1 MRVVVAHN
9 RYRDAR
15 PSGENRI
22 VDLEIAALR
31 AQGIDVLPFQRS
43 SDEIPGMS
51 VRQRIVLPIAPI
63 YARRTQRDLAD
74 LLRTE
79 RPDLLHLHN
88 SFPLLSPWVV
98 RTAHAH
104 NVPVVHSVHNYR
116 QVCASGI
123 YFRDG
128 QVCMDCRGR
137 AFGLPAI
144 RHSCYRGSAAQSA
157 VIATA
162 LAVHRGT
169 WRSVERFIA
178 NTTHIAEHLES
189 YGIPAERIAV
199 KPNAVPDPGDH
210 TELGSG
216 FLFAGQLS
224 LEKGVQLLVEAWCR
238 SADGSL
244 GELRIAGDG
253 PLRDLVERTA
263 AERRDVVY
271 LGFLDHAALRAAM
284 RAAAVVVAPSTWH
297 DVAPMV
303 ITEALANARPVLG
316 TTLGGIPFLIGA
328 EGASATPAGWVV
340 EPSVDALATVLP
352 VARAEAASLCA
363 IARRRYLT
371 VLHPD
376 VVTAALLDVYRS
388 VLDAPGAVSP
398 AMPSQPAGATLRR

>member
-1 MRVVVAHN
+1 VKVVVAHN

-22 VDLEIAALR
+22 VDLEVAALR
-31 AQGIDVLPFQRS
+31 ARGVEVLPFQRT
-43 SDEIPGMS
+43 SDEIPGMP
-51 VRQRIVLPIAPI
+51 VGQKLLLPIAPI
-63 YARRTQRDLAD
+63 YARRAQRDLAD
-74 LLRTE
+74 LLRTQQ
-79 RPDLLHLHN
+79 PDLLHLHN
-88 SFPLLSPWVV
+88 AYPLLSPWVV

-128 QVCMDCRGR
+128 KVCMDCRGR

-144 RHSCYRGSAAQSA
+144 VHSCYRGSAAQSA

-178 NTTHIAEHLES
+178 NTTHIAEHLQS

-210 TELGSG
+210 TERGEG

-224 LEKGVQLLVEAWCR
+224 AEKGIGLLVEAWCR
-238 SADGSL
+238 LADGSL

-271 LGFLDHAALRAAM
+271 LGFLDHAELRTAM

-328 EGASATPAGWVV
+328 EGTSTTRAGWVV
-340 EPSVDALATVLP
+340 EPSVGALAAALP
-352 VARAEAASLCA
+352 VARAEASSLCA
-363 IARRRYLT
+363 VARARYLT
-371 VLHPD
+371 ALHPD
-376 VVTAALLDVYRS
+376 VVTAALLDIYRG
-388 VLDAPGAVSP
+388 VVTLPGTAVRSES
-398 AMPSQPAGATLRR
+398 SQPTALRR

>member
-1 MRVVVAHN
+1 MKIVVAHN

-22 VDLEIAALR
+22 VDLEIAAVR
-31 AQGIDVLPFQRS
+31 AHGVEVLPFQRT
-43 SDEIPGMS
+43 SDEIADMPIGQKML
-51 VRQRIVLPIAPI
+51 LPVAPI
-63 YARRTQRDLAD
+63 YARRAQRGLAD
-74 LLRTE
+74 LLRAE
-79 RPDLLHLHN
+79 QPDLVHLHN
-88 SFPLLSPWVV
+88 SYPLLSPWIV

-104 NVPVVHSVHNYR
+104 GVPVVHSVHNYR

-128 QVCMDCRGR
+128 HLCMDCRGR

-144 RHSCYRGSAAQSA
+144 VHSCYRGSAVQSA

-178 NTTHIAEHLES
+178 NTTHISEHLQS
-189 YGIPAERIAV
+189 YGIPAERITV

-210 TELGSG
+210 AEAGSG

-224 LEKGVQLLVEAWCR
+224 AEKGVKLLVDAWSR
-238 SADGSL
+238 HPDGAM

-253 PLRDLVERTA
+253 PLRGLVERAA

-271 LGFLDHAALRAAM
+271 LGFLDHAELRNAM
-284 RAAAVVVAPSTWH
+284 RAAAAVVAPSTWH

-316 TTLGGIPFLIGA
+316 TTLGGIPFLIG
-328 EGASATPAGWVV
+328 GDGSSAARAGWIV
-340 EPSVDALATVLP
+340 EPSVEALAQALP
-352 VARAEAASLCA
+352 RARAEASSLCA
-363 IARRRYLT
+363 VARHRYLT
-371 VLHPD
+371 GLHPD
-376 VVTAALLDVYRS
+376 VVTRALLDVYRS
-388 VLDAPGAVSP
+388 VLAARGAPAKSTVVTVS
-398 AMPSQPAGATLRR
+398 